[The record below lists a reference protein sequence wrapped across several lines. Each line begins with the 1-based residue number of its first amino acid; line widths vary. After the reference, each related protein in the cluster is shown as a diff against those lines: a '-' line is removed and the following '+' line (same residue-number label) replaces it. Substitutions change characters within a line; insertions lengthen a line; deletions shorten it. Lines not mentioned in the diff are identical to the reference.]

1 MIEVVGW
8 LLYAIPMLAIVLAP
22 DAVRPRVR
30 ATVAG
35 AAVVA
40 APVVLL
46 VGTLG
51 GEQGDRA
58 RRSPAAAPAGGR
70 STSRSPT
77 RAASPATLKLASGPT
92 TFVVTNKDAS
102 RATEYEVVQGS
113 RTLAEVENVAD
124 GLTQAL
130 LAHAAAGPLHAA
142 LHRRRAR
149 GRLADGDRRARR
161 RRARARRCSAA
172 STATAPSSSA
182 RPPRW

>member
-35 AAVVA
+35 VAVVA

-58 RRSPAAAPAGGR
+58 RRSPAAAARRTVNVAITDEGC
-70 STSRSPT
+70 
-77 RAASPATLKLASGPT
+77 APATLKLASGADHLRRHQQGLVEGDRVRGRPG
-92 TFVVTNKDAS
+92 
-102 RATEYEVVQGS
+102 RAA
-113 RTLAEVENVAD
+113 TLAEVENVTD
-124 GLTQAL
+124 GLTKRFSLTLQPGRYTLRCTGAEHENASL
-130 LAHAAAGPLHAA
+130 TVSGARADAGA
-142 LHRRRAR
+142 
-149 GRLADGDRRARR
+149 G
-161 RRARARRCSAA
+161 ARRCSAA